1 MDSIMLKACKEL
13 INEHKTSSV
22 DTVFKQVCL
31 EILAQA
37 KHVLDNE
44 EFRELVE
51 YASEQIQEKPAIS
64 IDMIS

>member
-1 MDSIMLKACKEL
+1 MLRVCKEL

-22 DTVFKQVCL
+22 DIVFKQVCL
-31 EILAQA
+31 EILANA
-37 KHVLDNE
+37 KHILNND

-51 YASEQIQEKPAIS
+51 YASVQVQEEPAIS